1 MDFLRSRMNHQGDL
15 PGEHRIDLEQG
26 RTSEVPQGRE
36 AGHNNGQE
44 QGQTRWTR
52 LRPRLSFI
60 SPARSQEGARSVTRT
75 NVDLRADGSRKTS
88 RLHLGLPSI
97 PSARLAIPNIARTR
111 THNGSRQPRAREST
125 PDGTEDGSRASFQ
138 RPRTERPTA
147 DVEMRSTI
155 EGSESSHRQ
164 GRRLFRGRQRAEMH
178 LTDVAGS
185 RAPGRRGDDH
195 ARSERGAKPQ
205 RFLFCFPW
213 IQSRRIRSQILRCF
227 VSGMFLLLM
236 LAIYLALSVTK
247 NINNSEFTILLILII
262 LFVTIFFCH
271 GLIRLCMLIVKP
283 RSDDDE
289 NRARLPEMFGPGGY
303 AVPRRPIRVLLA
315 RDEEAAGLE
324 SETTKL
330 QPPAYGLWRESVRV
344 DPNRIYWQRNDEPPS
359 SADTTARPA
368 TANRPPSYISDDG
381 IEYVVEA
388 RPRSMAP
395 LSDMLV
401 SNVSLPPHP
410 SEAGRLQHAPDV

>member
-1 MDFLRSRMNHQGDL
+1 M
-15 PGEHRIDLEQG
+15 EQG
-26 RTSEVPQGRE
+26 RTSESSQRRE
-36 AGHNNGQE
+36 AGHNDAQE
-44 QGQTRWTR
+44 QGQSRWTR
-52 LRPRLSFI
+52 FRPQLSSI
-60 SPARSQEGARSVTRT
+60 GTARSEGAQRVDRP
-75 NVDLRADGSRKTS
+75 NVDRGAEAGRKTS
-88 RLHLGLPSI
+88 RFHLGLPSL
-97 PSARLAIPNIARTR
+97 PSARLAIPKIARTR
-111 THNGSRQPRAREST
+111 TRHEST
-125 PDGTEDGSRASFQ
+125 NNSEEAGAHASFS
-138 RPRTERPTA
+138 RSRTAQSTNP
-147 DVEMRSTI
+147 VELRSTL
-155 EGSESSHRQ
+155 EGSGSNHGRS
-164 GRRLFRGRQRAEMH
+164 RRLFRGRQRAEMH
-178 LTDVAGS
+178 L
-185 RAPGRRGDDH
+185 GRRGDNH
-195 ARSERGAKPQ
+195 RQSERGVKPR

-271 GLIRLCMLIVKP
+271 GLIRLCMLIVRPK
-283 RSDDDE
+283 SDEDE

-359 SADTTARPA
+359 SGDAVTRPT
-368 TANRPPSYISDDG
+368 TANRPPSYLSDDG
-381 IEYVVEA
+381 VEYVVEA

-395 LSDMLV
+395 LSDFAA
-401 SNVSLPPHP
+401 NDVSLPPHP
-410 SEAGRLQHAPDV
+410 SETGRLR